1 MAADG
6 SPSACLRRAFPFDSR
21 VPHLNPAHMTAR
33 GGLAG
38 TKARGDAADTLG
50 VNAAQPNR
58 QIRSRAL
65 AVEDDVK
72 VEY

>member
-1 MAADG
+1 
-6 SPSACLRRAFPFDSR
+6 
-21 VPHLNPAHMTAR
+21 MTAR